1 MSLLNNF
8 KLFFWLAIV
17 AVILLSLLPI
27 SVPQLV
33 LVSWEDKIHHSIAY
47 GGLYFLG
54 IYAYSYRFSIWS
66 IGAILVLFGLLMEIA
81 QSMTAYRYGDPL
93 DLLANTSGI
102 LLVGIAYSMRR
113 RRL

>member
-1 MSLLNNF
+1 
-8 KLFFWLAIV
+8 
-17 AVILLSLLPI
+17 
-27 SVPQLV
+27 
-33 LVSWEDKIHHSIAY
+33 
-47 GGLYFLG
+47 
-54 IYAYSYRFSIWS
+54 
-66 IGAILVLFGLLMEIA
+66 MEIA

>member
-1 MSLLNNF
+1 MSLLNNV

-17 AVILLSLLPI
+17 AVTLLSLLPI
-27 SVPQLV
+27 NVPQE
-33 LVSWEDKIHHSIAY
+33 LVSGQDKILHSIAY
-47 GGLYFLG
+47 GALYFLA
-54 IYAYSYRFSIWS
+54 ICAYGYRFSIWRT
-66 IGAILVLFGLLMEIA
+66 GVVLVLFGLLMEIA

-102 LLVGIAYSMRR
+102 LLGGVAYSMRR